1 MAYSIYFMKMQL
13 LSRRWTMSDKEAL
26 QIETMSTFIVLCHS
40 EVFLWSRISTI
51 APVVDI
57 TYLSYMTEYETLDE
71 EIAKEVIKSVM
82 NHLWYLVT
90 EEIVIFSIFEESLS
104 PTLRRAMVDKLLSIP
119 RPITFRSGK
128 PKFPLISPPDPKDCT
143 NVLLSLIGERSWLI
157 FYLLMLDGSDL
168 DWMQA
173 PVDCWE
179 KMVGFQ
185 NVNPLF
191 TPLRSLMTALKEA

>member
-1 MAYSIYFMKMQL
+1 
-13 LSRRWTMSDKEAL
+13 MSDKEAL